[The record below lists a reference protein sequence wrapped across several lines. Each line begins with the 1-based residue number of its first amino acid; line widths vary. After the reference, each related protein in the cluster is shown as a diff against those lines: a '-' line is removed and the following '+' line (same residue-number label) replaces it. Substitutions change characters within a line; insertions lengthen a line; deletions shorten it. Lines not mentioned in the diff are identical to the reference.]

1 MEGRFVV
8 SGNKVTPCASSKA
21 LSFLTGSGGRGE
33 PRWFFMVALPLL
45 VGHGGGRRGEVRGQ
59 STLDS

>member
-21 LSFLTGSGGRGE
+21 LSFLTGSGGRRE
-33 PRWFFMVALPLL
+33 PGWFFMVALPLL
-45 VGHGGGRRGEVRGQ
+45 VGHGGGRRGEVQGQ
-59 STLDS
+59 SALDS